1 VYREPNPNAA
11 FRHQLVLQRKT
22 CRVHLRNRGSL
33 VTGAKHRNNIP
44 QCRKIT
50 AVFGLSLQIN
60 LPSAATQISQLTKDG
75 GVLRTVGDARAYIL
89 TLPKTRRSRAHWK
102 RASLLLLEEVGAA
115 ALTRQIQVALVM
127 DGKLDPM
134 FERMSDAR
142 RWPDAYKQEE
152 D

>member
-1 VYREPNPNAA
+1 MGV
-11 FRHQLVLQRKT
+11 
-22 CRVHLRNRGSL
+22 
-33 VTGAKHRNNIP
+33 I
-44 QCRKIT
+44 
-50 AVFGLSLQIN
+50 LSSKY
-60 LPSAATQISQLTKDG
+60 LPETLTPHPLPTKDG

-115 ALTRQIQVALVM
+115 ALTRQVQVALVM

-134 FERMSDAR
+134 FERMSNAR
-142 RWPDAYKQEE
+142 RWRDAHKQEE

>member
-1 VYREPNPNAA
+1 MPSEY
-11 FRHQLVLQRKT
+11 
-22 CRVHLRNRGSL
+22 
-33 VTGAKHRNNIP
+33 
-44 QCRKIT
+44 
-50 AVFGLSLQIN
+50 LSERLTPYP
-60 LPSAATQISQLTKDG
+60 LPTKDG

-102 RASLLLLEEVGAA
+102 RASLLLLEEVSAA

-134 FERMSDAR
+134 FERMSNAR
-142 RWPDAYKQEE
+142 RWRDAHKHEE

>member
-1 VYREPNPNAA
+1 MGV
-11 FRHQLVLQRKT
+11 
-22 CRVHLRNRGSL
+22 
-33 VTGAKHRNNIP
+33 I
-44 QCRKIT
+44 
-50 AVFGLSLQIN
+50 LSSKY
-60 LPSAATQISQLTKDG
+60 LPETLTPHPLPTKDG

-134 FERMSDAR
+134 FERMSNAR
-142 RWPDAYKQEE
+142 RRKIEKEIILIAWPSAPSS
-152 D
+152 

>member
-1 VYREPNPNAA
+1 MGV
-11 FRHQLVLQRKT
+11 
-22 CRVHLRNRGSL
+22 
-33 VTGAKHRNNIP
+33 I
-44 QCRKIT
+44 
-50 AVFGLSLQIN
+50 LSSKY
-60 LPSAATQISQLTKDG
+60 LPETLTPHPLPTKDG

-102 RASLLLLEEVGAA
+102 RASLLLLEEVSAA

-134 FERMSDAR
+134 FERMSNAR
-142 RWPDAYKQEE
+142 RWRDAHKHEE